1 MEQLIAKS
9 VQIEEDSKNIIK
21 QQHEL
26 SVGIAIAMGYTNG
39 NHSTVKVRATGD
51 QEDIMYNYTEG
62 SVTKKADGRWTAKLY
77 IDGKQKTVATD
88 KLKYVVVEKLNN
100 AIKQK
105 YQPKQ
110 PALINSYTL
119 FGWLDYWY
127 TKYKKDHIKT
137 NDNIER
143 IMRLHIKP
151 YIEDMPLTEVKTIHL
166 DNILLNNSSTRMAL
180 YARTV
185 ISSAFTKAFTLELI
199 DKNPATTMTSIKH
212 TAVPGRAIQSID
224 MDKIFQLVTEPRYA
238 TALKLYALTGCR
250 AEELFSIYGRDV
262 DLDNETIQ
270 IHGTKTIT
278 SDRIIPMFAGA
289 KKILEAMPLVPD
301 KPILLFSHNALAIYL
316 KRTNKNNNV
325 SIKIKDFRTTFATMC
340 AEKGVPSH
348 VLAKWMGHTN
358 SKTTKQYYIKVRP
371 DYEKLEAQKI
381 DIEW

>member
-1 MEQLIAKS
+1 MEQLVEKS

-26 SVGIAIAMGYTNG
+26 SVGIAIAMGYMND
-39 NHSTVKVRATGD
+39 NHSTVKVGATGD

-62 SVTKKADGRWTAKLY
+62 SVTRKADGRWTAKLY
-77 IDGKQKTVATD
+77 VDGKQKTVATD
-88 KLKYVVVEKLNN
+88 KLKYIVVEKLNN

-105 YQPKQ
+105 YLPKQ
-110 PALINSYTL
+110 PVLAEGYTL
-119 FGWLDYWY
+119 YSWLDYWY
-127 TKYKKDHIKT
+127 TKYKKDQIKT

-143 IMRLHIKP
+143 ITRLHIKP
-151 YIEDMPLTEVKTIHL
+151 YIEDMPLGEVKTIHL

-185 ISSAFTKAFTLELI
+185 INSAFTKAYTLDLI
-199 DKNPATTMTSIKH
+199 TKNPAKAMTSIKH
-212 TAVPGRAIQSID
+212 TAVPGNAIQSMD
-224 MDKIFQLVTEPRYA
+224 MDKIFKLVTEPRYV

-250 AEELFSIYGRDV
+250 AEELFSIFGRDV
-262 DLDNETIQ
+262 DIVNETIQ
-270 IHGTKTIT
+270 IHGTKTVT
-278 SDRIIPMFAGA
+278 SDRVIPMFAGA

-301 KPILLFSHNALAIYL
+301 EPILSFSHNALAMYL
-316 KRTNKNNNV
+316 KRINKNNNV

-348 VLAKWMGHTN
+348 VLAKWMGHAN

-371 DYEKLEAQKI
+371 DYEKIEAQKI
-381 DIEW
+381 DMEW